1 MRFKTKTFYFSQ
13 KFPKFRSL
21 FLDIFL
27 FWHASFAQ
35 LIILQL
41 WWVPTINYIAG
52 RLAWENSRH
61 LATLPLVFPPNDDVM
76 IISRGNQWWHR
87 DSRNVGCF
95 LRLSATL
102 HWALYNDVNATH
114 AVIGRSLSLWSI
126 RVEIHRWSYG
136 KLVLFVFVQH
146 GARFWKC
153 FWDYFGLKQVKASKK
168 V

>member
-1 MRFKTKTFYFSQ
+1 MRFKTKTFYFLR

-35 LIILQL
+35 LITLQL
-41 WWVPTINYIAG
+41 WWVSTINYIAG

-95 LRLSATL
+95 FRLPATL
-102 HWALYNDVNATH
+102 HWGLYNYVNATRV
-114 AVIGRSLSLWSI
+114 VIGCCLWSI
-126 RVEIHRWSYG
+126 RVQIHRWSYR
-136 KLVLFVFVQH
+136 KLVFFVLINLACGFENV
-146 GARFWKC
+146 FEIIS
-153 FWDYFGLKQVKASKK
+153 D
-168 V
+168 